1 MVEEMGMEFLKM
13 EQAVIAR
20 HRTPAQ
26 VQAYLRSLPYN
37 WKNTLRS
44 FRTVV
49 QHGEANCIEAAL
61 SAAAIM
67 EQHGHPPLI
76 LDLESVDLLD
86 HVLFLYRI
94 RGRWGSIGKSR
105 DAGLHG
111 RKPVFRTVR
120 DLVLSYVEPY
130 VDGSGRIC
138 GYGVSDLNELTR
150 ADWRLSE
157 RNVWR
162 IEKEL
167 IDRPRKR
174 LRTSDIRYRAIRRRF
189 LDFKECHPDQPF
201 PFKDSRGVWL

>member
-1 MVEEMGMEFLKM
+1 MEFSKE

-37 WKNTLRS
+37 WKNTLRT
-44 FRTVV
+44 FRKVV
-49 QHGEANCIEAAL
+49 EHGEANCIEAAL

-67 EQHGHPPLI
+67 EQHGHPPLL

-130 VDGSGRIC
+130 VDGTGRIC

-167 IDRPRKR
+167 IDRPRRR
-174 LRTSDIRYRAIRRRF
+174 LRTSDTRYLLMRRRF
-189 LDFKECHPDQPF
+189 LDFKKLHPEQPF
-201 PFKDSRGVWL
+201 PFKDPLRQWL

>member
-1 MVEEMGMEFLKM
+1 MGMEFTKR
-13 EQAVIAR
+13 EQAVISR

-37 WKNTLRS
+37 WKNTLRTL
-44 FRTVV
+44 RKVV
-49 QHGEANCIEAAL
+49 EYGEANCIEAAL

-67 EQHGHPPLI
+67 EQHGHPPLL

-111 RKPVFRTVR
+111 RKPVFRSVR

-130 VDGSGRIC
+130 VDGTGRIC
-138 GYGVSDLNELTR
+138 GYGVSNLNELTR

-167 IDRPRKR
+167 IARPRHR
-174 LRTSDIRYRAIRRRF
+174 LRTSDTRYRALRRRF
-189 LDFKECHPDQPF
+189 LDFKKRYPEQPF
-201 PFKDSRGVWL
+201 PYKDSRRVWL

>member
-1 MVEEMGMEFLKM
+1 MEFSKRELS
-13 EQAVIAR
+13 VIAR
-20 HRTPAQ
+20 HRTPAA

-37 WKNTLRS
+37 WKNTLRT
-44 FRTVV
+44 FRNVV
-49 QHGEANCIEAAL
+49 KHGEASCIEAAL
-61 SAAAIM
+61 AAAAIM
-67 EQHGHPPLI
+67 EQHGYPPLL

-86 HVLFLYRI
+86 HVLFLYQS

-111 RKPVFRTVR
+111 RKPVFRSVR

-130 VDGSGRIC
+130 VDATGRIC
-138 GYGVSDLNELTR
+138 GYGVSNLNELTR

-167 IDRPRKR
+167 IGRPRKT
-174 LRTSDIRYRAIRRRF
+174 LRTSDARYAELHQRF
-189 LDFKECHPDQPF
+189 LDFKKRHPGRAF
-201 PFKDSRGVWL
+201 PYKDPGRQWL